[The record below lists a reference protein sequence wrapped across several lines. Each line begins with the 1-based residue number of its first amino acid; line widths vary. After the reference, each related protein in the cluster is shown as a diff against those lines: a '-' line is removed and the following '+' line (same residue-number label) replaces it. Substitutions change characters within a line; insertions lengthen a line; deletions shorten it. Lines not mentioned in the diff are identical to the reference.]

1 MNTSFT
7 VKDCVFVDIP
17 TFTDERGAISV
28 MDKELPFEVKRVFW
42 LHHIMEGKDRGA
54 HALLDSEEIM
64 IAIHGSFVVDLDDT
78 ESKISL
84 LLDDPRTGLIIRP
97 GIWFRA
103 HSYKED
109 GISLILASEEYTKDK
124 YAYDY
129 EEYSRM
135 RRETNNCR

>member
-1 MNTSFT
+1 MVTSFT
-7 VKDCVFVDIP
+7 VKDCVLVDIP

-42 LHHIMEGKDRGA
+42 LHHIKDGKDRGA

-78 ESKISL
+78 ETKTSV
-84 LLDDPRTGLIIRP
+84 LLDNPGKGLIIRP
-97 GIWFRA
+97 GIWFRT

-109 GISLILASEEYTKDK
+109 GVSLILASEEYARDK
-124 YAYDY
+124 YTYDY
-129 EEYSRM
+129 EEFKHL
-135 RRETNNCR
+135 RE